1 MDAAHI
7 NRLKEYFGFMPINPT
22 TNFYEHPCAGT
33 LSNIPKA
40 VQTEEMVFLALEN
53 EEPYA
58 SPVLKYTAKRL
69 KTDEVC
75 DKAVSANVLNFLYTP
90 EEYRTTARCFDAVS
104 RDSGEVTGERAL
116 LSAVPENVLKGALG
130 SEMCAAAVVAN
141 WRSLSFVPKEYINPK
156 MLMDAAEAIPKG
168 YSLCDVTWYFPR
180 QKLTKTLSVAI
191 MRQSGEGYDSLP
203 PRFKKDKDVI
213 DAAISSYPDVVM
225 ELADEQLTEERLHR
239 ALELDDT
246 LLRRLPDEILD
257 RFGIEHPA
265 MRLRRRTR
273 LPPCRKS
280 VPLSRNC
287 RRYPEL
293 PWRRPPLP
301 FPFSM
306 TSPPATTFRTPE
318 SSFTSPTCTLNPNL
332 A

>member
-75 DKAVSANVLNFLYTP
+75 DKAVAANVLNFLYTP

-116 LSAVPENVLKGALG
+116 LSAVPENVLKGA
-130 SEMCAAAVVAN
+130 
-141 WRSLSFVPKEYINPK
+141 VPQFCSQRVYQPK
-156 MLMDAAEAIPKG
+156 DAYG
-168 YSLCDVTWYFPR
+168 RCGGNS
-180 QKLTKTLSVAI
+180 
-191 MRQSGEGYDSLP
+191 
-203 PRFKKDKDVI
+203 
-213 DAAISSYPDVVM
+213 
-225 ELADEQLTEERLHR
+225 
-239 ALELDDT
+239 
-246 LLRRLPDEILD
+246 
-257 RFGIEHPA
+257 
-265 MRLRRRTR
+265 
-273 LPPCRKS
+273 
-280 VPLSRNC
+280 
-287 RRYPEL
+287 
-293 PWRRPPLP
+293 
-301 FPFSM
+301 
-306 TSPPATTFRTPE
+306 
-318 SSFTSPTCTLNPNL
+318 
-332 A
+332 